1 MKRYNDEIEDNEIRF
16 ISSNAKNE
24 EPSLW
29 NRGKKSKRVWLLVL
43 ICLVAFGGFIY
54 VYLEP
59 NEKSKDAILPI
70 EKDDITANNSLNT
83 KGKGYVEMAV
93 TTINRIPLTILIPHR
108 ATARLQLGVKTL
120 HDSDAVLVVQAA
132 DVRKDNG
139 EIVGTYVLEGN
150 LISKGQAKSGF
161 CAILNGNPIIGVS
174 DATPYLEQAIEMG
187 GYFFRQ
193 YPLVAGGHVVENKP
207 KGESYRR
214 ALAER
219 NGSVF
224 VVISQCS
231 LTFHDFAQALADM
244 GVVNAIYLVGSL
256 TRGFAI
262 DSGGN
267 RIEFGSLPESETP
280 SKANYIVW
288 K

>member
-1 MKRYNDEIEDNEIRF
+1 MKRYNEIGDNEIRI
-16 ISSNAKNE
+16 ISSKANNE

-29 NRGKKSKRVWLLVL
+29 NRYKKSKRGWLLVL
-43 ICLVAFGGFIY
+43 ICLVAFLGGLYI
-54 VYLEP
+54 YLES
-59 NEKSKDAILPI
+59 NEKDKDAILAI
-70 EKDDITANNSLNT
+70 EKDDIIANNSLKT
-83 KGKGYVEMAV
+83 KKKGYVEMAD
-93 TTINRIPLTILIPHR
+93 TTINGIPLTILTPHR
-108 ATARLQLGVKTL
+108 ATARLQMGVKTL

-132 DVRKDNG
+132 DVQKDNG
-139 EIVGTYVLEGN
+139 EIVGTYVLEGD

-174 DATPYLEQAIEMG
+174 DATPYLEQVIEMD

-207 KGESYRR
+207 KGKSFRR

-231 LTFHDFAQALADM
+231 LTFHDFSQALADM

-267 RIEFGSLPESETP
+267 RIEVGNMPESETP

>member
-1 MKRYNDEIEDNEIRF
+1 MKKYNEIDDNEIRI
-16 ISSNAKNE
+16 ISSNINNN
-24 EPSLW
+24 EPSPE
-29 NRGKKSKRVWLLVL
+29 NRKRKAKRWGLLLFIGIAVIGGL
-43 ICLVAFGGFIY
+43 LYLYNTSVEQSEQAFT
-54 VYLEP
+54 V
-59 NEKSKDAILPI
+59 EKSNG
-70 EKDDITANNSLNT
+70 ITARGSQGT
-83 KGKGYVEMAV
+83 KKKGFVAMTD
-93 TTINRIPLTILIPHR
+93 TTINGNPLTLLTPHY
-108 ATARLQLGVKTL
+108 ATARLQIGVGTL
-120 HDSDAVLVVQAA
+120 HDKEAVLVVQAA

-139 EIVGTYVLEGN
+139 EIVGTYVSEGN

-161 CAILNGNPIIGVS
+161 CAILNGTPIIGVS
-174 DATPYLEQAIEMG
+174 DATPYLEQAIEMD

-193 YPLVAGGHVVENKP
+193 YPLVAGGYVVENKP
-207 KGESYRR
+207 KGKSFRR

-267 RIEFGSLPESETP
+267 RIEFGNMPESEAP